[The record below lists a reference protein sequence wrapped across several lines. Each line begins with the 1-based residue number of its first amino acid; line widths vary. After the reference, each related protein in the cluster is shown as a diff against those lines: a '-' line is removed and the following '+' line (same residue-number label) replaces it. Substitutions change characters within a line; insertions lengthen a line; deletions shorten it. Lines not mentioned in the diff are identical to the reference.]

1 VGGVVVENNDGE
13 KDRWRLGEYLCDG
26 IVMKS
31 TAKKKKKQN
40 NSPFFYFLTAPHQMR
55 KRNGSFYK
63 QQPDE
68 LKC

>member
-40 NSPFFYFLTAPHQMR
+40 NSPFFYFLTVPPSNAEAEW
-55 KRNGSFYK
+55 F
-63 QQPDE
+63 
-68 LKC
+68 LL

>member
-31 TAKKKKKQN
+31 TAKKERNRIIHFSHSPPIKCGSGMVPFIN
-40 NSPFFYFLTAPHQMR
+40 NNRMS
-55 KRNGSFYK
+55 
-63 QQPDE
+63 
-68 LKC
+68 